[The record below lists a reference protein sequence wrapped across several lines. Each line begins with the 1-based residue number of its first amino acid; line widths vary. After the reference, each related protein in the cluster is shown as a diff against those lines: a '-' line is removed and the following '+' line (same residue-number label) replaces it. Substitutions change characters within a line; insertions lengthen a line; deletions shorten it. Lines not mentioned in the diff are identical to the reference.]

1 MKEVKTNAMRMLDRL
16 KIEYYVNT
24 YEVSESHMDG
34 KTVAEK
40 VGVDVSQ
47 VYKTLVLE
55 NAKHAHFVFIIPV
68 NASLDMK
75 SAAQAVNE
83 KKLQLMPLDDLKK
96 VTGYVRGGCS
106 PIGMKRQFPTIID
119 RQVEEIDAIY
129 VSGGARGT
137 QIKIDVAHLIRTTRA
152 KVKKVTHDEHN

>member
-1 MKEVKTNAMRMLDRL
+1 MAITKTKFIN
-16 KIEYYVNT
+16 YVRCPR
-24 YEVSESHMDG
+24 Y
-34 KTVAEK
+34 VA
-40 VGVDVSQ
+40 
-47 VYKTLVLE
+47 
-55 NAKHAHFVFIIPV
+55 
-68 NASLDMK
+68 
-75 SAAQAVNE
+75 
-83 KKLQLMPLDDLKK
+83 LDDLKK

-119 RQVEEIDAIY
+119 RQVEEIDAIS

>member
-16 KIEYYVNT
+16 KIEYCVNT

-75 SAAQAVNE
+75 SATQAVNE

>member
-1 MKEVKTNAMRMLDRL
+1 
-16 KIEYYVNT
+16 
-24 YEVSESHMDG
+24 
-34 KTVAEK
+34 
-40 VGVDVSQ
+40 
-47 VYKTLVLE
+47 
-55 NAKHAHFVFIIPV
+55 
-68 NASLDMK
+68 
-75 SAAQAVNE
+75 
-83 KKLQLMPLDDLKK
+83 MPLDDLKK

-152 KVKKVTHDEHN
+152 KVKKVIHDEHN

>member
-16 KIEYYVNT
+16 KIEYCVNT

-137 QIKIDVAHLIRTTRA
+137 QIKIDVAHLIRITRA
-152 KVKKVTHDEHN
+152 KVTKVTHDEHN

>member
-1 MKEVKTNAMRMLDRL
+1 
-16 KIEYYVNT
+16 
-24 YEVSESHMDG
+24 
-34 KTVAEK
+34 
-40 VGVDVSQ
+40 
-47 VYKTLVLE
+47 
-55 NAKHAHFVFIIPV
+55 KHAHFVFIIPV

-119 RQVEEIDAIY
+119 RQIEEIDAIY
-129 VSGGARGT
+129 VSGGARG
-137 QIKIDVAHLIRTTRA
+137 
-152 KVKKVTHDEHN
+152 